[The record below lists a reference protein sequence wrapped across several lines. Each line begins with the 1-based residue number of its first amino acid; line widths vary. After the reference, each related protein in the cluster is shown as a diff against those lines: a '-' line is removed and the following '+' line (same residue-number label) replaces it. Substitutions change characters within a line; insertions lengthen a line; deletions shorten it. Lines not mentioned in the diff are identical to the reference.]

1 MKNDIFNKQNEEYIL
16 DALFSQRY
24 YYNLANKLETVNLI
38 LIFTAC
44 ILGSF
49 SIDSVLYQILVNVG
63 LSIVIFI
70 LNHVI
75 ISKIKKGAI
84 IKKYID
90 YELFAF
96 DNDEKS
102 IRKAK
107 EYIFDVINKHLKNY
121 QQQISNDGNS
131 NPPGLR
137 DWYYNENKMS
147 YTSQVKSCQL
157 QNISWD
163 NKISKIYIGLLIG
176 VFSILFLVYL
186 IISSIKNYELL
197 KFFAG
202 LIPFMNVGFYL
213 VQKKIKYQEV
223 NKIMEEI
230 KMKSQKPITKRLL
243 LDIQKDID
251 LRREN
256 EFAPPNI
263 IHKIISKKMHDKIK
277 FISK

>member
-1 MKNDIFNKQNEEYIL
+1 MKNDIFNKQNKKYIL

-24 YYNLANKLETVNLI
+24 YYNLANKLETISLI

-44 ILGSF
+44 VLGSF
-49 SIDSVLYQILVNVG
+49 SIDNVLYQLFVNGV
-63 LSIVIFI
+63 LSAVIFI
-70 LNHVI
+70 LNLI
-75 ISKIKKGAI
+75 IASKIKKGAL
-84 IKKYID
+84 IKKFID
-90 YELFAF
+90 YELFGF

-102 IRKAK
+102 IKKAK
-107 EYIFDVINKHLKNY
+107 EYIYDVINKQLKNY
-121 QQQISNDGNS
+121 QQQISNDGYS

-137 DWYYNENKMS
+137 DWYYNEKKES
-147 YTSQVKSCQL
+147 YIKEIKSCQM
-157 QNISWD
+157 QNITWD
-163 NKISKIYIGLLIG
+163 NRISKIYINLLFGI
-176 VFSILFLVYL
+176 FSMLFLVYL
-186 IISSIKNYELL
+186 IISSVKNYELL
-197 KFFAG
+197 KIFAG

-213 VQKKIKYQEV
+213 VQKKIKYQEI